1 MNKLIS
7 RYYQLK
13 QKNKAIEQELAELKE
28 QIVQHMNSESVTEQT
43 VGSYRVRLIQS
54 ERKEYHETLLFNA
67 LPDPELWRM
76 LSKPDQGKI
85 TGLIRVG
92 ALKEEQLKDTY
103 TVKQQVALIIDKK

>member
-13 QKNKAIEQELAELKE
+13 QKNKVIEQELSELKE
-28 QIVQHMNSESVTEQT
+28 QIVQHMNSEELTEQFI
-43 VGSYRVRLIQS
+43 GNYRVKLVQS
-54 ERKEYHETLLFNA
+54 ERKEYHETLLYNA

-76 LSKPDQGKI
+76 LSRPDQGKI
-85 TGLIRVG
+85 SGLIKVG
-92 ALKEEQLKDTY
+92 AIKEDQLKDTF

>member
-13 QKNKAIEQELAELKE
+13 QKNKSIEQELAELKE
-28 QIVQHMNSESVTEQT
+28 QIVQHLNNENVTDQT
-43 VGSYRVRLIQS
+43 IGTYRVRLVQS

-85 TGLIRVG
+85 TGLIKVG
-92 ALKEEQLKDTY
+92 ALKEDQLKDTY

>member
-1 MNKLIS
+1 MN
-7 RYYQLK
+7 
-13 QKNKAIEQELAELKE
+13 NE
-28 QIVQHMNSESVTEQT
+28 NVTDQT
-43 VGSYRVRLIQS
+43 IGTYRVRLVQS

-85 TGLIRVG
+85 TGLIKVG
-92 ALKEEQLKDTY
+92 ALKEEQLKDTF

>member
-13 QKNKAIEQELAELKE
+13 QRSKSIEQELAELKE
-28 QIVQHMNSESVTEQT
+28 QIVQQMNNEEVTEQT
-43 VGSYRVRLIQS
+43 IGAYRVRLIQS
-54 ERKEYHETLLFNA
+54 ERKEYHETLLYNA

-85 TGLIRVG
+85 TGLIKVG
-92 ALKEEQLKDTY
+92 ALKEEHLKDTY

>member
-13 QKNKAIEQELAELKE
+13 QKNKSIEQELAELKE
-28 QIVQHMNSESVTEQT
+28 QIVQHLNNENVTDQT
-43 VGSYRVRLIQS
+43 IGTYRVRLVQS

-85 TGLIRVG
+85 TGLIKVG

>member
-13 QKNKAIEQELAELKE
+13 QKSKAIEQELAELKE
-28 QIVQHMNSESVTEQT
+28 QIVQHMNNEKVTEQT
-43 VGSYRVRLIQS
+43 YGSYKVRMILS
-54 ERKEYHETLLFNA
+54 ERKEYHETLLYNA

-85 TGLIRVG
+85 TGLLKVG
-92 ALKEEQLKDTY
+92 ALKEDHLKDTY
-103 TVKQQVALIIDKK
+103 TVKQQVALIVDKK